1 RRVVEK
7 VSIVSPVYNGEKYIG
22 RYLDSILNQT
32 YPNLELILIDDG
44 SNDNTREIIFSY
56 ERLLMAKNVEFKYIY
71 QENKGAA
78 AALNNGL
85 KLFSGEY
92 FTWPDTDDF
101 LEPKSIEL
109 RMQFMKANN
118 FRIVRS
124 DALFRNVN
132 SLGLILKNL
141 NSRVEMKQN
150 KKIF

>member
-1 RRVVEK
+1 
-7 VSIVSPVYNGEKYIG
+7 
-22 RYLDSILNQT
+22 
-32 YPNLELILIDDG
+32 
-44 SNDNTREIIFSY
+44 
-56 ERLLMAKNVEFKYIY
+56 
-71 QENKGAA
+71 
-78 AALNNGL
+78 
-85 KLFSGEY
+85 
-92 FTWPDTDDF
+92 DDF

-150 KKIF
+150 KKIFLDLIMERIPVCNGTFLVETKLFLEAIPDRTIYESKAGQNWQILLPICYKEECGYLDIPLYNYIIREDSHSRKEKTT